1 MKLKLFFKSF
11 LKIISYTVCIAIFIA
26 IFCTL
31 LFLLKALPMVTL
43 IGILIGVIFG
53 FVIHDYEEKKEKLK
67 EYQKDADEIL
77 WTIAFHENYIKDLE
91 KQDGYHQVEINYHK
105 DCIEYEKA
113 DFLKL
118 REQAQKIGGDIDGK
132 VN

>member
-11 LKIISYTVCIAIFIA
+11 LKIISYTICAAIFI
-26 IFCTL
+26 
-31 LFLLKALPMVTL
+31 
-43 IGILIGVIFG
+43 GIIFG
-53 FVIHDYEEKKEKLK
+53 FAFHDYEVKKEKLR

-91 KQDGYHQVEINYHK
+91 KQEGYHQTEINYHK
-105 DCIEYEKA
+105 NCIGYEKA

-118 REQAQKIGGDIDGK
+118 REQAQKIGGDIDGEVK
-132 VN
+132 

>member
-1 MKLKLFFKSF
+1 MKLKLFFKSL
-11 LKIISYTVCIAIFIA
+11 LKMISYMIFIIIVIA
-26 IFCTL
+26 IFCAMI
-31 LFLLKALPMVTL
+31 FLLNALPAVAL
-43 IGILIGVIFG
+43 LGILIGVLFG
-53 FVIHDYEEKKEKLK
+53 FAFHDYKEKQEKLK

-118 REQAQKIGGDIDGK
+118 REQAQKIGGDIDGEVK
-132 VN
+132 